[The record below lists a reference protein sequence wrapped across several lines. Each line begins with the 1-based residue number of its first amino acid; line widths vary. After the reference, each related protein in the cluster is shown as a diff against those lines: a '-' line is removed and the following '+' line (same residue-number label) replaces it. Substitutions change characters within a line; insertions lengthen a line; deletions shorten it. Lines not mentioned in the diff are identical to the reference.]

1 MNASVIEHGPVAQ
14 TPLQPRRL
22 AQRALTLLVDTDVLI
37 WHLRGYPQA
46 TRRLDSLPAL
56 KMSAVS
62 YTKLLQGMRGSAGRP
77 DNHAGATRRR
87 HLAVDPCHQGHH
99 PAGHGLD
106 GSHGAQPRAA
116 DGRCTGGRN
125 PA

>member
-1 MNASVIEHGPVAQ
+1 MNAIVIEHGPVAQ

-22 AQRALTLLVDTDVLI
+22 AQRALTTLVDTDVLI
-37 WHLRGYPQA
+37 WRLRGYSQA
-46 TRRLDSLPAL
+46 ARRLDSLAAL
-56 KMSAVS
+56 KMSALS
-62 YTKLLQGMRGSAGRP
+62 YMELRQGMRSKTGRP

-87 HLAVDPCHQGHH
+87 HLAVDPCHHGHH
-99 PAGHGLD
+99 PASHGLD

-125 PA
+125 RA